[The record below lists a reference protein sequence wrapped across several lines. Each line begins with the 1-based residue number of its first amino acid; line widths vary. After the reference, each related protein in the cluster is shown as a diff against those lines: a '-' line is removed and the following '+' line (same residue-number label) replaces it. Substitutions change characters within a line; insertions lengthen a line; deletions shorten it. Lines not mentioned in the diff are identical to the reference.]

1 MANYFCFDKSCLSG
15 FSLKANSY
23 DDYRTGVAISFQLFK
38 LYYPVCNEIFQ
49 SCMLLCIFCQSNVIE
64 GHRSLGQISVS
75 NPQTPFTTKHI
86 ENLHRNT
93 AMVRSRI
100 SLGVEMT
107 QSIHF
112 RVKLRFPQSAKLAST

>member
-49 SCMLLCIFCQSNVIE
+49 SCMLLCIFCQSNVIK
-64 GHRSLGQISVS
+64 GHRSLGQNISEQSS
-75 NPQTPFTTKHI
+75 NTSPQNILKTCTGILCHG
-86 ENLHRNT
+86 
-93 AMVRSRI
+93 
-100 SLGVEMT
+100 SLQNIIRG
-107 QSIHF
+107 
-112 RVKLRFPQSAKLAST
+112 